1 MQKFT
6 ITEQTLKQMEA
17 IHTDLNIIINEV
29 EASRLSTETFT
40 REQVLNIINMARAGE
55 IFYDCSYNKAETEA
69 EIEVETRISGGYH
82 ESTYHTCEVEVDLK
96 DLFTDNED
104 RFSNRWDYPEAE
116 EVLEAWVD
124 AQKTALEVEQERHK
138 AAEMQSRPLTDEERA
153 QLEANLEQT
162 RQRLESNI
170 TAE

>member
-6 ITEQTLKQMEA
+6 ITEETLKKLET
-17 IHTDLNIIINEV
+17 IHTDLNIIINDA
-29 EASRLSTETFT
+29 EASRQSEEVFT
-40 REQVLNIINMARAGE
+40 KAQVINIINMARQGE

-69 EIEVETRISGGYH
+69 EIEVETRVSGGYH
-82 ESTYHTCEVEVDLK
+82 ESTYHTCDVEVDLK

-116 EVLEAWVD
+116 EVLDAWVD
-124 AQKTALEVEQERHK
+124 AQKTALEVEQERQK
-138 AAEMQSRPLTDEERA
+138 AAEFQPRPLTEEERA
-153 QLEANLEQT
+153 KLEANLEEMS
-162 RQRLESNI
+162 QRLEANH